1 MRYFI
6 QLSYRGT
13 AYNGWQI
20 QPNGITVQ
28 EVLEQKLSTLLR
40 EPISIIGSGRTDTGV
55 HAEQQFAH
63 FEIDRSLELTDG
75 FLHALNCILPPD
87 IAVQTI
93 FPVEPRV
100 HARFS
105 AVSRYYQYRIR
116 KQKSPFLD
124 MLLYV
129 FRHELDVDRMNEAAA
144 LLFKYDDFES
154 FSKVRTKVSHFRCD
168 IHRAE
173 WVMEGNQLTFH
184 IKANRFLYGMVRTLV
199 GTMLEVGQGRMTVAE
214 FEQII
219 LAKDRTSAGRSA
231 PASGL
236 FLVEVA
242 YPPGLFTK
250 KMTNNEQP
258 TPN

>member
-1 MRYFI
+1 MSQRYFI

-28 EVLEQKLSTLLR
+28 EVLEEKLSAILR
-40 EPISIIGSGRTDTGV
+40 EPISIIGSGRTDAGV

-63 FEIDRSLELTDG
+63 FEINRPLELTDS
-75 FLHALNCILPPD
+75 FIHALNCMLPPD
-87 IAVQTI
+87 IAIQTI

-116 KQKSPFLD
+116 RQKSPFLD
-124 MLLYV
+124 RLLYV
-129 FRHELDVDRMNEAAA
+129 FRPDLEVEKMNEAAA

-154 FSKVRTKVSHFRCD
+154 FSKVRTKVAHFRCD

-173 WVMEGNQLTFH
+173 WMAAGDQLTFH
-184 IKANRFLYGMVRTLV
+184 IQANRFLYGMVRTLV
-199 GTMLEVGQGRMTVAE
+199 GTMLEVGQGRMTLAE
-214 FEQII
+214 FERIL
-219 LAKDRTSAGRSA
+219 LAKDRTQAGRSA

-236 FLVEVA
+236 FLVEVG
-242 YPPGLFTK
+242 YPPGLFVIK
-250 KMTNNEQP
+250 
-258 TPN
+258 